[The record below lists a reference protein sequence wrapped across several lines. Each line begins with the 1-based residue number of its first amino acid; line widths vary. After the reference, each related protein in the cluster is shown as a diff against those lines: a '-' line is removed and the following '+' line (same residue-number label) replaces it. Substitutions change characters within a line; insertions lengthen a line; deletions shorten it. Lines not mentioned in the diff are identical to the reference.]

1 MKNRGIIALL
11 AILIIVLSFF
21 AYLMSSKNLISPKTF
36 EREITKIE
44 TVSEPDTVDA
54 IEKDL
59 KETDITNL
67 DAELDQIEADIN

>member
-1 MKNRGIIALL
+1 
-11 AILIIVLSFF
+11 
-21 AYLMSSKNLISPKTF
+21 MSSKNLISPKTF
-36 EREITKIE
+36 EREITKVE
-44 TVSEPDTVDA
+44 TVSESDTVDA